1 MIRDRTSAFD
11 QVLDV
16 DGIVTTATLAILR
29 NMIGELC
36 RGWINILSIVVSANS
51 VGTCY
56 GW

>member
-1 MIRDRTSAFD
+1 MIVLSAFD

-16 DGIVTTATLAILR
+16 DGIVTTTAPAILH

-36 RGWINILSIVVSANS
+36 RGWINIPSIVVSANS